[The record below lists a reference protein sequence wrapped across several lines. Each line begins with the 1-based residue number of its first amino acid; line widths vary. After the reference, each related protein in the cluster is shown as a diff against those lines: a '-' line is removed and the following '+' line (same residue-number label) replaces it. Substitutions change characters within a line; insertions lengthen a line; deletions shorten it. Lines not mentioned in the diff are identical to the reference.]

1 MLAHREEQ
9 VELYCFYQYLR
20 LEIKPSLQQK
30 ESLVRY
36 IRKLLWEDGEVRPYL
51 FLMLMKLDETM
62 AQNPLELYR
71 SMASLFNQG
80 CNSPFLY
87 ASACRLLEA
96 HPDLFVRLGDFE
108 IQALYLGVQKG
119 IVSRATALKA
129 AGLALGLSITG
140 S

>member
-1 MLAHREEQ
+1 MLPALDDARDHVLAHREEQ

-71 SMASLFNQG
+71 SMASLFNQAATARSSMHRPAA
-80 CNSPFLY
+80 CWKPTRICLCAWEILRY
-87 ASACRLLEA
+87 RPCIWACRKELSA
-96 HPDLFVRLGDFE
+96 
-108 IQALYLGVQKG
+108 VQPP
-119 IVSRATALKA
+119 
-129 AGLALGLSITG
+129 
-140 S
+140 

>member
-87 ASACRLLEA
+87 ASACR
-96 HPDLFVRLGDFE
+96 PVGSPPGFVCAPGRF
-108 IQALYLGVQKG
+108 
-119 IVSRATALKA
+119 
-129 AGLALGLSITG
+129 
-140 S
+140 

>member
-1 MLAHREEQ
+1 
-9 VELYCFYQYLR
+9 
-20 LEIKPSLQQK
+20 
-30 ESLVRY
+30 
-36 IRKLLWEDGEVRPYL
+36 
-51 FLMLMKLDETM
+51 MLMKLDETM

-119 IVSRATALKA
+119 IVSRANCPE
-129 AGLALGLSITG
+129 GGGTG
-140 S
+140 TGA

>member
-1 MLAHREEQ
+1 M
-9 VELYCFYQYLR
+9 C
-20 LEIKPSLQQK
+20 
-30 ESLVRY
+30 
-36 IRKLLWEDGEVRPYL
+36 IRDRPYL

-80 CNSPFLY
+80 CNRPFLY

-108 IQALYLGVQKG
+108 IQALYLGC
-119 IVSRATALKA
+119 L
-129 AGLALGLSITG
+129 L
-140 S
+140 